1 MLIAIAPGH
10 KSIKLKAQQDAGN
23 EVQGPMDALY
33 LGQPGVKPIFD
44 SITGLPVQPL
54 LPTLLDAFFQ
64 YYGDNF
70 CHMNRRHLDMLIDH
84 GKASVFLICVMTALS
99 SRFCPPEVYAEY
111 FPPKADGSPRKSWEF
126 SKPFLDRAKSLT
138 MSALDLPSA
147 DVVAGLIMLAFVDFG
162 DNNEAG
168 M

>member
-1 MLIAIAPGH
+1 
-10 KSIKLKAQQDAGN
+10 
-23 EVQGPMDALY
+23 MDALY
-33 LGQPGVKPIFD
+33 LGQHGAKPIFD
-44 SITGLPVQPL
+44 SVTGLPVHAL

-64 YYGDNF
+64 CYGDNF
-70 CHMNRRHLDMLIDH
+70 CHINRQHLERLIDD
-84 GKASVFLICVMTALS
+84 GRASVFLICVMTGLS
-99 SRFCPPEVYAEY
+99 SRFCPSEVYSEY
-111 FPPKADGSPRKSWEF
+111 LPPKADGTPRKSWEF

-168 M
+168 MRLERSFDLVFQFSG